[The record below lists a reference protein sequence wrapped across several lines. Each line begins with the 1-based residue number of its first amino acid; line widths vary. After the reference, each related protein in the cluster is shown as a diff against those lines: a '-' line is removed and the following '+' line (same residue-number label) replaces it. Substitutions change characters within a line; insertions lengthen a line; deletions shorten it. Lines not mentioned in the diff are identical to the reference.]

1 MTLVRPPRTTR
12 RSLMGE
18 NTMTPRAQWWAAV
31 VVAVA
36 IVGLVGT
43 ACRSGAHRTGAE
55 DRSST
60 TESSPTPLPSSTS
73 TTPAA
78 TAPSAAAT
86 DTAAVEE
93 AYHNAIG
100 ALVDYESKTGP
111 FDAAEFKALMSPFIT
126 GSFYESSFKV
136 AQQMRLRGEVFR
148 PAGVQPGEHV
158 VTAKVTGPGTAEVRD
173 CEGDHGR
180 YRASDGQRLDTPG
193 GRVLVVARMVLED
206 GRWKIESV
214 TDTGEP
220 CTV

>member
-1 MTLVRPPRTTR
+1 MSGRTVT
-12 RSLMGE
+12 
-18 NTMTPRAQWWAAV
+18 TPRALWWATV
-31 VVAVA
+31 VVAIA
-36 IVGLVGT
+36 GLGLLGT
-43 ACRSGAHRTGAE
+43 ACRSGGHRTAAE
-55 DRSST
+55 DRAST
-60 TESSPTPLPSSTS
+60 TESSPAPMPPSTS
-73 TTPAA
+73 TTSAA

-86 DTAAVEE
+86 TTAAVEE
-93 AYHNAIG
+93 AYQNAIG
-100 ALVDYESKTGP
+100 VLVDYESKTGP

-158 VTAKVTGPGTAEVRD
+158 ITAKVTGSGTAEVRD

-180 YRASDGQRLDTPG
+180 YRASDGQRLDRPG

-206 GRWKIESV
+206 ARWKIESV

-220 CTV
+220 CAV